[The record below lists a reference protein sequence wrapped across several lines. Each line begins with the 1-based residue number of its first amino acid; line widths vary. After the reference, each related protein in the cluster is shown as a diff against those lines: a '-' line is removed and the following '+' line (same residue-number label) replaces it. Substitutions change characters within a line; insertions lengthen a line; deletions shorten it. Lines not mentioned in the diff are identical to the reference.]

1 MGNKAS
7 DDPITPE
14 PFWFLDP
21 QLHRL
26 ASVELRF
33 VAQWTDH
40 EKPAQEWIRE
50 LLALDWLPWW
60 ADIEVEEL
68 DDIRTVTRA
77 NRMTL
82 VGSVRRWLWSKR
94 DYPPIEWETSSSI
107 YIGPSILI
115 GKDPEGFEYPVF
127 DSRGRVRIKA
137 SRIRFHHGFT
147 VRRLCQE
154 GLMPWPSEPSSSS
167 EEPPPTETV
176 VAEAAKSDKMESKD
190 EAPDDTEPEHV
201 KYGMPEPR
209 SPEQTAIQAFVI
221 NRYGSK
227 WRTVAVSIM
236 RNAGRKDA
244 EFSKAVPASTDR
256 STWRRALGLKKG

>member
-1 MGNKAS
+1 MASKAS

-94 DYPPIEWETSSSI
+94 DYPPIEWVTSSSI
-107 YIGPSILI
+107 YIGPSILV
-115 GKDPEGFEYPVF
+115 GRDPDGFEFPVY
-127 DSRGRVRIKA
+127 DGRGRVRIDVQ
-137 SRIRFHHGFT
+137 RIRFHHGFT
-147 VRRLCQE
+147 VRRLCQQ
-154 GLMPWPSEPSSSS
+154 GFMPWPPEPSQ
-167 EEPPPTETV
+167 PPTKPIVEGNAEPGET
-176 VAEAAKSDKMESKD
+176 APKD
-190 EAPDDTEPEHV
+190 ETADDMSEH
-201 KYGMPEPR
+201 GMPPPR
-209 SPEQTAIQAFVI
+209 SPEQKAIQAFVI
-221 NRYGSK
+221 DTYGSE
-227 WRTVAVSIM
+227 WRAVTLRTIM
-236 RNAGRKDA
+236 DAAGKD
-244 EFSKAVPASTDR
+244 EKFKRLVRPFPER
-256 STWRRALGLKKG
+256 STFRRALGLKEN